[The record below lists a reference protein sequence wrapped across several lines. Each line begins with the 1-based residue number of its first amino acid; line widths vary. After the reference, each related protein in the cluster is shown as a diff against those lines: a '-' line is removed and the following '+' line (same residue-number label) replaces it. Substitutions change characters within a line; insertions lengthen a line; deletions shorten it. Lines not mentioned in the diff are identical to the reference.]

1 MEEVDVVDAHD
12 NVVGKAKREEA
23 HRKGLLHRV
32 VFVMLFD
39 ADGRLYV
46 QQRSLKK
53 DLYPGFFEGSLSGHV
68 LSGESYMEAAERE
81 LHEELGVCV
90 SPRHLKDIVLFGFHD
105 DEERVLV
112 RLFAVKDFKCGV
124 EPDTEGEVKSGE
136 FWAWKKLEFELKGK
150 KLFHPLFRKALE
162 EFKAVKEKAVEFVKL

>member
-12 NVVGKAKREEA
+12 NVVGKEKRDVA
-23 HRKGLLHRV
+23 HKKKLLHRV

-39 ADGRLYV
+39 ADGNLYV

-53 DLYPGFFEGSLSGHV
+53 DLYPGFLEGSLSGHV
-68 LSGESYMEAAERE
+68 MSGESFQEAAERE

-112 RLFAVKDFKCGV
+112 RLFAVKDFKLGV

-136 FWAWKKLEFELKGK
+136 FWAWKKLESELKGK

-162 EFKAVKEKAVEFVKL
+162 EFKAMKEKAVEFVKL